1 MVVQRTETH
10 IIKESNPLYR
20 WILEECSRSKNLY
33 NKALYIYRQAFTE
46 RHENI
51 SDYVSIVNNKKFIS
65 SYNLITKMRE
75 LKDEDYFA
83 MTKNHSA
90 SQVIIQVDKTMKSWF
105 ASLKAYK
112 KDSSKFRGRPRIPSY
127 KKKDELNC
135 LIYTNIDARLQK
147 DGTIN
152 ISKKIKLPIHTNL
165 KNFQQIRLVPKT
177 SYVQVEIVYNKE
189 IKDTNLDKTRAIGI
203 DLGLNNL
210 MAITSNIGDVS
221 NLVNGR
227 PLKSINQYYNKRKAH
242 LMSLLEKG
250 KLKSSKRLR
259 RLKMKRMMKI
269 KDYLHKTSRRV
280 VELMEQNNIGT
291 CFIGHNK
298 GWKNEVEMGKKNN
311 QNFVSIPY
319 SLLINM
325 LRYKLEE
332 KGGVLVELNEAYTS
346 KCSFLDNEE
355 ICKHESYKGK
365 RVKRGLFLSSD
376 KKALNADI
384 NGSLNILKRGIGFS
398 FMIKNNIFRP
408 TKIDIEKKLLNF
420 ACQNKE

>member
-1 MVVQRTETH
+1 MIVQRTETH
-10 IIKESNPLYR
+10 IIKESHPIYN
-20 WILEECSRSKNLY
+20 WIVDECLRSKNLY
-33 NKALYIYRQAFTE
+33 NRALYVYRQAFTGN
-46 RHENI
+46 HDNI
-51 SDYVSIVNNKKFIS
+51 PEFKDIIKHDKFIAS
-65 SYNLITKMRE
+65 FALVNRLNEI
-75 LKDEDYFA
+75 KDVDFCS
-83 MTKNHSA
+83 MMKKNGA
-90 SQVIIQVDKTMKSWF
+90 QQIVFQVDKDMKSWF
-105 ASLKAYK
+105 ASLKSYK

-135 LIYTNIDARLQK
+135 LVYTTADAKLQK

-152 ISKKIKLPIHTNL
+152 LRRDIKLPIHTNL
-165 KNFQQIRLVPKT
+165 KSFQQIRLVPKIGFI
-177 SYVQVEIVYNKE
+177 QVEIIYNKK
-189 IKDTNLDKTRAIGI
+189 INDDRLDQTRAIGI

-210 MAITSNIGDVS
+210 MAITSNIGNIS

-242 LMSLLEKG
+242 FMSLLEKD

-259 RLKMKRMMKI
+259 RLEMKRTCKI
-269 KDYLHKTSRRV
+269 KDYFHKASRRI

-325 LRYKLEE
+325 LRYKIEE
-332 KGGVLVELNEAYTS
+332 KGGVLIELNEAYTS

-355 ICKHESYKGK
+355 ICKHDSYKGK

-376 KKALNADI
+376 KKVLNADI
-384 NGSLNILKRGIGFS
+384 NGSLNILKRGMGYS
-398 FMIKNNIFRP
+398 FKFENVFFRP
-408 TKIDIEKKLLNF
+408 TKIDIQKKLLNF
-420 ACQNKE
+420 A

>member
-1 MVVQRTETH
+1 MIVQRTETH
-10 IIKESNPLYR
+10 IIKESNPIYG
-20 WILEECSRSKNLY
+20 WILEECSRSRNLY
-33 NKALYIYRQAFTE
+33 NKTLFIYRQAFTGNHNKIE
-46 RHENI
+46 DFKPIIRHE
-51 SDYVSIVNNKKFIS
+51 KFIS
-65 SYNLITKMRE
+65 SFELVKQMAK
-75 LKDEDYFA
+75 LKDIDYYS
-83 MTKNHSA
+83 MTKKNSGT
-90 SQVIIQVDKTMKSWF
+90 QIVCQVDKTMKSWF

-112 KDSSKFRGRPRIPSY
+112 KDPSKFRGRPRIPSY

-135 LIYTNIDARLQK
+135 LTYTYCDAKLQK

-152 ISKKIKLPIHTNL
+152 LRRDIKLPIHTNL
-165 KNFQQIRLVPKT
+165 KKFQQIRLVPKT
-177 SYVQVEIVYNKE
+177 GFIQVEIIYNKE
-189 IKDTNLDKTRAIGI
+189 ISDLKLDQTRAIGI

-210 MAITSNIGDVS
+210 MAITSNIGNIS

-227 PLKSINQYYNKRKAH
+227 PLKSINQYYNKKKAH

-250 KLKSSKRLR
+250 GLKSSKRLR
-259 RLKMKRMMKI
+259 RLEMKRMMKI
-269 KDYLHKTSRRV
+269 KDYLHKTSLRV

-298 GWKNEVEMGKKNN
+298 DWKQEVEMGKRNN

-325 LRYKLEE
+325 LRYKIEE
-332 KGGVLVELNEAYTS
+332 KGGQLVELNEAYTS

-355 ICKHESYKGK
+355 ICKHEIYKGK
-365 RVKRGLFLSSD
+365 RVKRGLFLSEN

-398 FMIKNNIFRP
+398 FMVKNSIFRP
-408 TKIDIEKKLLNF
+408 TKIDIEKKHLNLI
-420 ACQNKE
+420 

>member
-1 MVVQRTETH
+1 MIVQRTETH

-46 RHENI
+46 KHENI

-112 KDSSKFRGRPRIPSY
+112 KDRSKFRGRPRIPSY

-135 LIYTNIDARLQK
+135 LTYTNIDARLQK

-165 KNFQQIRLVPKT
+165 SSFQQICLVPKT
-177 SYVQVEIVYNKE
+177 GFIQVEIVYNKE
-189 IKDTNLDKTRAIGI
+189 INDINLDKTRAIGI

-210 MAITSNIGDVS
+210 MAITSNIGNIS

-227 PLKSINQYYNKRKAH
+227 PLKSINQYYNKHRAH
-242 LMSLLEKG
+242 LMSLLDKG

-259 RLKMKRMMKI
+259 RLEMKRIFKI
-269 KDYLHKTSRRV
+269 KDYLHKTSKRV
-280 VELMEQNNIGT
+280 VELMCNNNIGT

-298 GWKNEVEMGKKNN
+298 DWKQEVNIGSRNN

-325 LRYKLEE
+325 LRYKIEE

-355 ICKHESYKGK
+355 ICKHDSYNGK
-365 RVKRGLFLSSD
+365 RIKRGLFLSEN

-384 NGSLNILKRGIGFS
+384 NGSLNILKRGTGFS
-398 FMIKNNIFRP
+398 FKVENDIFRP
-408 TKIDIEKKLLNF
+408 TKIDIQKKLLNPLG
-420 ACQNKE
+420 

>member
-1 MVVQRTETH
+1 MIVQRTETH
-10 IIKESNPLYR
+10 IIKESNPIYD
-20 WILEECSRSKNLY
+20 WISEECSRSRNLF
-33 NKALYIYRQAFTE
+33 NKTLYIYRQAFTE
-46 RHENI
+46 KHENI

-105 ASLKAYK
+105 AALKAYK

-135 LIYTNIDARLQK
+135 LTYTNIDARLQK

-165 KNFQQIRLVPKT
+165 KNFQQIRLVPK
-177 SYVQVEIVYNKE
+177 VGFIQVEIVYNKE
-189 IKDTNLDKTRAIGI
+189 IIDSSLDKTRAIGI

-210 MAITSNIGDVS
+210 MAITSNIGNIS

-242 LMSLLEKG
+242 LISLLEKG
-250 KLKSSKRLR
+250 GLKSSKQLR
-259 RLKMKRMMKI
+259 RLEMKRICKI
-269 KDYLHKTSRRV
+269 KDYLHKTSKRV
-280 VELMEQNNIGT
+280 VELMYNNNIGT
-291 CFIGHNK
+291 CFIGHNN
-298 GWKNEVEMGKKNN
+298 GWKNEVEMGKRNN

-319 SLLINM
+319 LLLINM
-325 LRYKLEE
+325 LRYKIEE
-332 KGGVLVELNEAYTS
+332 KGGQLVELNESYTS

-355 ICKHESYKGK
+355 VCKHESYKGK
-365 RVKRGLFLSSD
+365 RVKRGLFLSGKGKSI
-376 KKALNADI
+376 NADI

-398 FMIKNNIFRP
+398 FMVKNNIFRP
-408 TKIDIEKKLLNF
+408 EKIDIQKKLLNPLG
-420 ACQNKE
+420 

>member
-1 MVVQRTETH
+1 MIVQRTETH
-10 IIKESNPLYR
+10 IIKESNPIYD
-20 WILEECSRSKNLY
+20 WISEECSRSRNLF

-46 RHENI
+46 KHENI

-105 ASLKAYK
+105 AALKAYK

-135 LIYTNIDARLQK
+135 LTYTNIDARLQK

-177 SYVQVEIVYNKE
+177 GCIQVEIVYNKE
-189 IKDTNLDKTRAIGI
+189 IIDSSLDKTRAIGI

-210 MAITSNIGDVS
+210 MAITSNIGNIS

-227 PLKSINQYYNKRKAH
+227 PLKSINQYYNKRKAY

-250 KLKSSKRLR
+250 GLKSSKRLR
-259 RLKMKRMMKI
+259 KLEMKRICKI
-269 KDYLHKTSRRV
+269 KDYLHKTSKRV
-280 VELMEQNNIGT
+280 VELMYNNNIGT
-291 CFIGHNK
+291 CFIGHNN
-298 GWKNEVEMGKKNN
+298 GWKNEVEMGKRNN

-319 SLLINM
+319 LLLINM
-325 LRYKLEE
+325 LRYKIEE
-332 KGGVLVELNEAYTS
+332 KGGQLVELNESYTS

-355 ICKHESYKGK
+355 VCKHESYKGK
-365 RVKRGLFLSSD
+365 RVKRGLFLSS
-376 KKALNADI
+376 KGKSINADI

-398 FMIKNNIFRP
+398 FMVKNNIFRP
-408 TKIDIEKKLLNF
+408 EKIDIQKKLLNPLG
-420 ACQNKE
+420 

>member
-1 MVVQRTETH
+1 MIVQRTETH
-10 IIKESNPLYR
+10 IIKESHPIYR
-20 WILEECSRSKNLY
+20 WIVEECLRSRNLY
-33 NKALYIYRQAFTE
+33 NKTLFIYRQAFTGNHDKIE
-46 RHENI
+46 DFKPIIRHE
-51 SDYVSIVNNKKFIS
+51 KFIS
-65 SYNLITKMRE
+65 SFELVKQMAK
-75 LKDEDYFA
+75 LKDMDYYA
-83 MTKNHSA
+83 MTKKNSGT
-90 SQVIIQVDKTMKSWF
+90 QVVCQVDRVMKSWF
-105 ASLKAYK
+105 ASLKSYK

-135 LIYTNIDARLQK
+135 LIYTYVDASLQK

-165 KNFQQIRLVPKT
+165 NNFQQIRLVPKT
-177 SYVQVEIVYNKE
+177 GYVQVEIIYNKE
-189 IKDTNLDKTRAIGI
+189 INENHLDQTRAIGI

-210 MAITSNIGDVS
+210 MAITSNIGNIS

-227 PLKSINQYYNKRKAH
+227 PLKSINQYYNKHKAH

-259 RLKMKRMMKI
+259 RLEMKRMMKI
-269 KDYLHKTSRRV
+269 KDYLHKTSRRI
-280 VELMEQNNIGT
+280 VELMEHNNIGT

-325 LRYKLEE
+325 LRYKIEE

-355 ICKHESYKGK
+355 ICKHETYKGK
-365 RVKRGLFLSSD
+365 RVKRGLFLSGEG
-376 KKALNADI
+376 KALNADI

-398 FMIKNNIFRP
+398 FKVENEIFRP
-408 TKIDIEKKLLNF
+408 EKIDIQKKLLNF
-420 ACQNKE
+420 A

>member
-1 MVVQRTETH
+1 MIVQRTETH
-10 IIKESNPLYR
+10 IIKESHPIYN
-20 WILEECSRSKNLY
+20 WIVDECLRSRNLY
-33 NKALYIYRQAFTE
+33 NKTLFIYRQAFTGNHDKIE
-46 RHENI
+46 DFKPIIRH
-51 SDYVSIVNNKKFIS
+51 DKFIS
-65 SYNLITKMRE
+65 SFELVKQMAK
-75 LKDEDYFA
+75 LKDVDYYA
-83 MTKNHSA
+83 MTKKNSGT
-90 SQVIIQVDKTMKSWF
+90 QVVCQVDKTMKSWF

-127 KKKDELNC
+127 KKNELNC
-135 LIYTNIDARLQK
+135 LIYTYVDAKLQK

-152 ISKKIKLPIHTNL
+152 LRRDIKLPIHTNL
-165 KNFQQIRLVPKT
+165 SSFQQIRLVPKT
-177 SYVQVEIVYNKE
+177 GYIQVEIIYNKE
-189 IKDTNLDKTRAIGI
+189 VNDINLDKTRAIGI

-210 MAITSNIGDVS
+210 MAITSNIGNVS

-259 RLKMKRMMKI
+259 RLEMKRMMKI

-298 GWKNEVEMGKKNN
+298 DWKNEVEMGKKNN

-325 LRYKLEE
+325 IRYKIEE
-332 KGGVLVELNEAYTS
+332 KGGQLIELNESYTS

-355 ICKHESYKGK
+355 IKKHETYKGK
-365 RVKRGLFLSSD
+365 RVKRGLFLSE
-376 KKALNADI
+376 KKKVLNADI
-384 NGSLNILKRGIGFS
+384 NGSLNILKRGMKFS
-398 FMIKNNIFRP
+398 FDFKECFFRP
-408 TKIDIEKKLLNF
+408 EKIDIQKKLLNF
-420 ACQNKE
+420 A

>member
-10 IIKESNPLYR
+10 IIKESHPIYR
-20 WILEECSRSKNLY
+20 WIVEECLRSKNLY

-46 RHENI
+46 KHENI
-51 SDYVSIVNNKKFIS
+51 SYYVSIVNNKKFIS
-65 SYNLITKMRE
+65 SYNLITRMRA
-75 LKDEDYFA
+75 LKEEDYFA

-105 ASLKAYK
+105 ASLKSYK
-112 KDSSKFRGRPRIPSY
+112 KDPSKFRGRPRIPSY

-135 LIYTNIDARLQK
+135 LTYTYDDARLQK

-165 KNFQQIRLVPKT
+165 KNFQQLRLVPK
-177 SYVQVEIVYNKE
+177 SGYIQVEIIYNKE
-189 IKDTNLDKTRAIGI
+189 INDNRLDQTRAIGI

-210 MAITSNIGDVS
+210 MAITSNIGNIS

-259 RLKMKRMMKI
+259 KLEMKRICKI

-291 CFIGHNK
+291 CFIGHNN
-298 GWKNEVEMGKKNN
+298 GWKNEIEMGKKNN

-325 LRYKLEE
+325 LKYKIEE
-332 KGGVLVELNEAYTS
+332 KGGQLIELNEAYTS

-355 ICKHESYKGK
+355 ICKHETYKGK

-398 FMIKNNIFRP
+398 FKVENDIFRP
-408 TKIDIEKKLLNF
+408 NKIDIQKKLLNPLG
-420 ACQNKE
+420 

>member
-1 MVVQRTETH
+1 MIVQRTETH
-10 IIKESNPLYR
+10 IIKESHPIYR
-20 WILEECSRSKNLY
+20 WIVQECSRSKNLY
-33 NKALYIYRQAFTE
+33 NRALFIYRQAFTGK
-46 RHENI
+46 HDNI
-51 SDYVSIVNNKKFIS
+51 PEFKDIIKHDKFIAS
-65 SYNLITKMRE
+65 FALVNRLNE
-75 LKDEDYFA
+75 LKDVDFCS
-83 MTKNHSA
+83 MMKKNGA
-90 SQVIIQVDKTMKSWF
+90 QQIVFQVDRTMKSWF

-112 KDSSKFRGRPRIPSY
+112 KDPSKFRGRPRVPSY
-127 KKKDELNC
+127 KKKDDLNC
-135 LIYTNIDARLQK
+135 LTYTTADASLQK

-165 KNFQQIRLVPKT
+165 KNFQQVRLVPKIG
-177 SYVQVEIVYNKE
+177 YIQVEIIYNKE
-189 IKDTNLDKTRAIGI
+189 MTDFSLDKTRAIGI

-210 MAITSNIGDVS
+210 MAITSNIGNIS

-259 RLKMKRMMKI
+259 RLEMKRICKI

-280 VELMEQNNIGT
+280 IELMERNNIGT

-298 GWKNEVEMGKKNN
+298 DWKQEVEMGKRNN

-325 LRYKLEE
+325 LRYKIEE

-346 KCSFLDNEE
+346 KCSFLDNEQV
-355 ICKHESYKGK
+355 CKHEFYKGK
-365 RVKRGLFLSSD
+365 RVSRGLFLSSD

-384 NGSLNILKRGIGFS
+384 NGSLNILKRGMGYS
-398 FMIKNNIFRP
+398 FKFEDVFFRP
-408 TKIDIEKKLLNF
+408 TKIDIQKKLLNPLG
-420 ACQNKE
+420 

>member
-1 MVVQRTETH
+1 MIVQRTETH
-10 IIKESNPLYR
+10 IIKESHPIYN
-20 WILEECSRSKNLY
+20 WVVDECSRSKSLF

-46 RHENI
+46 KHENI

-105 ASLKAYK
+105 AALKSYK
-112 KDSSKFRGRPRIPSY
+112 KDPSKFRGRPRIPSY

-135 LIYTNIDARLQK
+135 LTYTNIDARLQK

-152 ISKKIKLPIHTNL
+152 LRRDIKLPIHTNL
-165 KNFQQIRLVPKT
+165 KNFQQIRLVPK
-177 SYVQVEIVYNKE
+177 SGYIQVEIIYNKE
-189 IKDTNLDKTRAIGI
+189 INENHLDQTRAIGI

-210 MAITSNIGDVS
+210 MAITSNIGNIS

-227 PLKSINQYYNKRKAH
+227 PLKSINQYYNKKKAH

-259 RLKMKRMMKI
+259 RLEMKRMMKI

-280 VELMEQNNIGT
+280 VELMYNNNIGT
-291 CFIGHNK
+291 CFIGYNK
-298 GWKNEVEMGKKNN
+298 DWKQEVEMGKKNN

-325 LRYKLEE
+325 LRYKIEE
-332 KGGVLVELNEAYTS
+332 KGGVLIELNEAYTS

-355 ICKHESYKGK
+355 ICKHETYKGK
-365 RVKRGLFLSSD
+365 RVKRGLFLSGEG
-376 KKALNADI
+376 KALNADI

-398 FMIKNNIFRP
+398 FMVKNEIFRP
-408 TKIDIEKKLLNF
+408 TKIDIQKKLLNF
-420 ACQNKE
+420 A

>member
-1 MVVQRTETH
+1 MIVQRTETH
-10 IIKESNPLYR
+10 IIKESNPIYD
-20 WILEECSRSKNLY
+20 WISEECSRSRNLF

-46 RHENI
+46 KHENI

-105 ASLKAYK
+105 AALKAYK

-135 LIYTNIDARLQK
+135 LTYTNIDARLQK

-177 SYVQVEIVYNKE
+177 GCIQVEIVYNKE
-189 IKDTNLDKTRAIGI
+189 IIDSSLDKTRAIGI

-210 MAITSNIGDVS
+210 MAITSNIGNIS

-227 PLKSINQYYNKRKAH
+227 PLKSINQYYNKRKAY

-250 KLKSSKRLR
+250 GLKSSKRLR
-259 RLKMKRMMKI
+259 KLEMKRMMKI
-269 KDYLHKTSRRV
+269 KDYLHKTSRRI

-291 CFIGHNK
+291 CFIGHNN
-298 GWKNEVEMGKKNN
+298 GWKNEIEMGKKNN

-325 LRYKLEE
+325 LKYKIEE
-332 KGGVLVELNEAYTS
+332 KGGILVELNEAYTS

-355 ICKHESYKGK
+355 ICKHETYKGK
-365 RVKRGLFLSSD
+365 RVKRGLFLSFD

-384 NGSLNILKRGIGFS
+384 NGSLNILKRGMKFGFD
-398 FMIKNNIFRP
+398 FKECFFRP
-408 TKIDIEKKLLNF
+408 EKIDIQKKLLNPLG
-420 ACQNKE
+420 

>member
-1 MVVQRTETH
+1 MIVQRTETH
-10 IIKESNPLYR
+10 IIKESNPLYH
-20 WILEECSRSKNLY
+20 WILEECSRSRNLY

-46 RHENI
+46 KHENI

-65 SYNLITKMRE
+65 SYNLITRMRA

-105 ASLKAYK
+105 ASLKSYK

-152 ISKKIKLPIHTNL
+152 LRRDIKLPIHTNL
-165 KNFQQIRLVPKT
+165 KNFQQVRLVPKT
-177 SYVQVEIVYNKE
+177 GYIQVEIIYNKE
-189 IKDTNLDKTRAIGI
+189 ISDLKLDQTRAIGI

-210 MAITSNIGDVS
+210 MAITSNIGNIS

-242 LMSLLEKG
+242 LTSLLEKG

-259 RLKMKRMMKI
+259 RLEMKRMMKI
-269 KDYLHKTSRRV
+269 KDYLHKTSRRI
-280 VELMEQNNIGT
+280 VELMEQKNIGT

-298 GWKNEVEMGKKNN
+298 DWKQEINIGSKNN

-319 SLLINM
+319 SLLINI
-325 LRYKLEE
+325 LRYKIEE
-332 KGGVLVELNEAYTS
+332 KGGVLVELNESYTS

-355 ICKHESYKGK
+355 VCKHESYKGK
-365 RVKRGLFLSSD
+365 RIKRGLFLSGSN
-376 KKALNADI
+376 KALNADI
-384 NGSLNILKRGIGFS
+384 NGSLNILKRGMKFGFD
-398 FMIKNNIFRP
+398 FKDCFFRP
-408 TKIDIEKKLLNF
+408 EKIDIQKKLLNPLG
-420 ACQNKE
+420 

>member
-1 MVVQRTETH
+1 MMVQRTETH
-10 IIKESNPLYR
+10 IIKESNPLYH
-20 WILEECSRSKNLY
+20 WILEECSRSRNLY
-33 NKALYIYRQAFTE
+33 NKALYIYRQAFTGK
-46 RHENI
+46 HENI

-105 ASLKAYK
+105 ASLKTYK
-112 KDSSKFRGRPRIPSY
+112 KDPSKFRGRPRIPSY

-165 KNFQQIRLVPKT
+165 KSFQQIRLVPKT
-177 SYVQVEIVYNKE
+177 GFIQVEIIYNK
-189 IKDTNLDKTRAIGI
+189 KVNDNHLDQTRAIGI

-210 MAITSNIGDVS
+210 MAITSNIGNIS

-242 LMSLLEKG
+242 LTSLLEKG

-259 RLKMKRMMKI
+259 RLEMKRFCKI

-291 CFIGHNK
+291 CFIGHND

-325 LRYKLEE
+325 LKYKIEE
-332 KGGVLVELNEAYTS
+332 KGGQLIELNEAYTS

-355 ICKHESYKGK
+355 VCKHESYKGK
-365 RVKRGLFLSSD
+365 RVKRGLFLSEN

-384 NGSLNILKRGIGFS
+384 NGSLNILKRGMGYS
-398 FMIKNNIFRP
+398 FKFEDVFFRP
-408 TKIDIEKKLLNF
+408 EKIDIQKKLLNF
-420 ACQNKE
+420 A

>member
-1 MVVQRTETH
+1 MIVQRTETH
-10 IIKESNPLYR
+10 IIKESHPIYN
-20 WILEECSRSKNLY
+20 WIVDECLRSKNLY
-33 NKALYIYRQAFTE
+33 NRALYVYRQAFTGK
-46 RHENI
+46 HDNI
-51 SDYVSIVNNKKFIS
+51 PEFKDIIKHDKFIAS
-65 SYNLITKMRE
+65 FALVNRLNE
-75 LKDEDYFA
+75 LKDVDFCS
-83 MTKNHSA
+83 MMKKNGA
-90 SQVIIQVDKTMKSWF
+90 QQIVFQVDKSMKSWF

-127 KKKDELNC
+127 KKKNELNC
-135 LIYTNIDARLQK
+135 LIYTTADAKLQK

-152 ISKKIKLPIHTNL
+152 LRRDIKLPIHTNL

-177 SYVQVEIVYNKE
+177 GYFQVEIIYNKE
-189 IKDTNLDKTRAIGI
+189 INETNLDKTRAIGI

-210 MAITSNIGDVS
+210 MAITSNIGNIS

-227 PLKSINQYYNKRKAH
+227 PLKSINQYYNKKKAH

-259 RLKMKRMMKI
+259 RLEMKRMMKI

-298 GWKNEVEMGKKNN
+298 DWKQEVEMGKKNN

-332 KGGVLVELNEAYTS
+332 KGGQLIELNESYTS

-355 ICKHESYKGK
+355 ICKHETYKGK
-365 RVKRGLFLSSD
+365 RVKRGLFLSSN

-398 FMIKNNIFRP
+398 FKVENEIFRP
-408 TKIDIEKKLLNF
+408 TKIDIQKKLLIF
-420 ACQNKE
+420 A

>member
-1 MVVQRTETH
+1 MIVQRTETH
-10 IIKESNPLYR
+10 IIKESNPIYD
-20 WILEECSRSKNLY
+20 WILEECLRSKNLY
-33 NKALYIYRQAFTE
+33 NKTLFIYRQAFTGNHDKIE
-46 RHENI
+46 DFKSIIRHER
-51 SDYVSIVNNKKFIS
+51 FIS
-65 SYNLITKMRE
+65 SFELVKQMAK
-75 LKDEDYFA
+75 LKDVDYYS
-83 MTKNHSA
+83 MTKKNSGT
-90 SQVIIQVDKTMKSWF
+90 QVVCQVDKTMKSWF

-112 KDSSKFRGRPRIPSY
+112 KDPSKFRGRPRIPSY

-135 LIYTNIDARLQK
+135 LIYTYVDAKLQK

-152 ISKKIKLPIHTNL
+152 LRRDIKLPIHTNL
-165 KNFQQIRLVPKT
+165 SSFQQIRLVPKT
-177 SYVQVEIVYNKE
+177 GFIQVEIIYNKE
-189 IKDTNLDKTRAIGI
+189 INDNRLDQTRAIGI

-210 MAITSNIGDVS
+210 MAITSNIGNIS

-227 PLKSINQYYNKRKAH
+227 PLKSINQYYNKKKSY

-259 RLKMKRMMKI
+259 RLEMKRFCKI

-298 GWKNEVEMGKKNN
+298 DWKQEVEMGKKNN

-325 LRYKLEE
+325 LRYKIEE

-355 ICKHESYKGK
+355 ICKHETYKGK
-365 RVKRGLFLSSD
+365 RIKRGLFLSSD

-384 NGSLNILKRGIGFS
+384 NGSLNILKRGMKFS
-398 FMIKNNIFRP
+398 FSFNEKFFRP

-420 ACQNKE
+420 A

>member
-1 MVVQRTETH
+1 MIVQRTETH
-10 IIKESNPLYR
+10 IIKESHPIYR
-20 WILEECSRSKNLY
+20 WIVGECTRSKNLY
-33 NKALYIYRQAFTE
+33 NRALYIYRQAFTGK
-46 RHENI
+46 HDNI
-51 SDYVSIVNNKKFIS
+51 PEFKDIIKHDKIIASFALVNRLN
-65 SYNLITKMRE
+65 E
-75 LKDEDYFA
+75 LKDNDFCS
-83 MTKNHSA
+83 MMKKNGA
-90 SQVIIQVDKTMKSWF
+90 QQIVFQVDKAMKTWF

-112 KDSSKFRGRPRIPSY
+112 KDPSKFRGRPRIPSY
-127 KKKDELNC
+127 KKKGELNC
-135 LIYTNIDARLQK
+135 LIYSELDARLQK

-152 ISKKIKLPIHTNL
+152 LRRDIKLPIHTNL
-165 KNFQQIRLVPKT
+165 TSFQQIRLVPKT
-177 SYVQVEIVYNKE
+177 GFIQVEIIYNKE
-189 IKDTNLDKTRAIGI
+189 VNDNRLDQTRAIGI

-210 MAITSNIGDVS
+210 MAITSNIGNIS

-242 LMSLLEKG
+242 LTSLLEKG

-259 RLKMKRMMKI
+259 RLEMKRMMKI

-280 VELMEQNNIGT
+280 VELMEQNNVGT
-291 CFIGHNK
+291 CFIGHND

-325 LRYKLEE
+325 LRYKIEE

-355 ICKHESYKGK
+355 ICKHETYKGK
-365 RVKRGLFLSSD
+365 RVKRGLFLSGSN
-376 KKALNADI
+376 KVLNADI

-398 FMIKNNIFRP
+398 FKVENEIFRP
-408 TKIDIEKKLLNF
+408 TKIDIETKLLNF
-420 ACQNKE
+420 A

>member
-1 MVVQRTETH
+1 MIVQRTETH
-10 IIKESNPLYR
+10 IIKESNPIYD
-20 WILEECSRSKNLY
+20 WILEECSRSKNLF

-46 RHENI
+46 KHENI

-65 SYNLITKMRE
+65 SYNLITRMRA

-83 MTKNHSA
+83 MSKNHSA

-105 ASLKAYK
+105 ASLKSYK
-112 KDSSKFRGRPRIPSY
+112 KDPSKFRGRPRIPSY

-135 LIYTNIDARLQK
+135 LIYTYADAKLQK

-152 ISKKIKLPIHTNL
+152 ISRKIKLPIHTNL
-165 KNFQQIRLVPKT
+165 SSFQQIRLVPKT
-177 SYVQVEIVYNKE
+177 GYIQVEIVYNKE
-189 IKDTNLDKTRAIGI
+189 INDNRLDQTRAIGI

-210 MAITSNIGDVS
+210 MAITSNIGNIS

-227 PLKSINQYYNKRKAH
+227 PLKSINQYYNKRKAY
-242 LMSLLEKG
+242 LTSLLEKG

-259 RLKMKRMMKI
+259 RLEMKRICKI

-298 GWKNEVEMGKKNN
+298 DWKQEINIGSKNN

-325 LRYKLEE
+325 LRYKIEE

-355 ICKHESYKGK
+355 VCKHETYKGK
-365 RVKRGLFLSSD
+365 RIKRGLFLSSEG
-376 KKALNADI
+376 KALNADI
-384 NGSLNILKRGIGFS
+384 NGSLNILKRGMKFGFD
-398 FMIKNNIFRP
+398 FKDCFFRP
-408 TKIDIEKKLLNF
+408 TKIDIQKKLLNF
-420 ACQNKE
+420 A